1 MLSQRVGSASAVRSH
16 EELFAYW
23 ASRREPGR
31 LPGRRQID
39 PADFKRHLP
48 TVSLID
54 VLASPALASPAL
66 ASPALA
72 SPALASPALTSPALT
87 SPALASPALASPAL
101 ASPALASPWEGP
113 VRDYRLRLAG
123 TGLYEVYRGE
133 ITGKRLC
140 EVYDEPAADY
150 WRAELDKVVTER
162 RPGVGSHSLAWRG
175 APHLSILWLRL
186 PLASDGRRVDMILGY
201 DVVVGSHREFTRS
214 GIRAA

>member
-1 MLSQRVGSASAVRSH
+1 MLSQREGTASAVRAH

-39 PADFKRHLP
+39 PEDFKRHLP

-54 VLASPALASPAL
+54 VLPSPSEGLA
-66 ASPALA
+66 
-72 SPALASPALTSPALT
+72 
-87 SPALASPALASPAL
+87 
-101 ASPALASPWEGP
+101 
-113 VRDYRLRLAG
+113 RDYRLRLAG
-123 TGLYEVYRGE
+123 TGLYEVYKGE
-133 ITGKRLC
+133 ITGKRL
-140 EVYDEPAADY
+140 EQVYDPLAAAY
-150 WRAELDKVVTER
+150 WRTELDQVVEGR

-186 PLASDGRRVDMILGY
+186 PLASDGRRVDMIMGY
-201 DVVVGSHREFTRS
+201 DVVVGSQGDYGRS